1 MHGRSLLEKL
11 MKLLLTL
18 LLAFAVYYG
27 WTHRSSVSTA
37 TADLSPDQ
45 LQTLAASI
53 KAEEVVMYSTT
64 ECPYCREAK
73 GWLAQNGFAFTE
85 CNMSVERRCEAEF
98 KAYGGNGT
106 PFLVIRR
113 GGKEHHMK
121 DGFDSDEFLAALRS

>member
-1 MHGRSLLEKL
+1 
-11 MKLLLTL
+11 MKNLIGLTL
-18 LLAFAVYYG
+18 VILLASHIAWKQWG
-27 WTHRSSVSTA
+27 RDSASS
-37 TADLSPDQ
+37 DLTTPQ
-45 LQTLAASI
+45 IQTLAASV

-73 GWLAQNGFAFTE
+73 GWLAQSGFAFTE

-121 DGFDSDEFLAALRS
+121 DGFDSDEFLAALRG